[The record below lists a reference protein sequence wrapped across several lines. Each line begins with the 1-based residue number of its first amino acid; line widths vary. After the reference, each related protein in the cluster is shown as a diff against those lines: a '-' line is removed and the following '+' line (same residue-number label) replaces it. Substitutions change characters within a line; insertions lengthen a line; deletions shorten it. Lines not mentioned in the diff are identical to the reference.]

1 MEVVDLS
8 HNLLREVPEE
18 LLNPADEQLEASA
31 QLNGVTLLEGNR
43 FAADY
48 WQKFDGYWQRVN
60 QALPDL
66 VKSARDGA
74 FDSGNPRLE
83 KLRRLYPNKR
93 TQEARKWVWSLGA
106 GADAELDRLE
116 QAFNT
121 LQQQLNAWAFSG
133 GGEHQRYVRAGQR
146 QVNAGGLEDR
156 YQAQQ
161 RILACWRRETP
172 QMLAND
178 GEQIGVELDLS
189 GLMLPSL
196 PDLDVDFSHVGS
208 LKLSACFCITTGFAS
223 PRKRRGSCRN
233 G

>member
-60 QALPDL
+60 RALPDL

-106 GADAELDRLE
+106 AADAELDRLE

-133 GGEHQRYVRAGQR
+133 GVANTNATFVRASDRSTQAALR
-146 QVNAGGLEDR
+146 TAIRLSSVFSRAGDAR
-156 YQAQQ
+156 
-161 RILACWRRETP
+161 
-172 QMLAND
+172 
-178 GEQIGVELDLS
+178 
-189 GLMLPSL
+189 
-196 PDLDVDFSHVGS
+196 
-208 LKLSACFCITTGFAS
+208 
-223 PRKRRGSCRN
+223 PRKCLPMTESRLAWSWT
-233 G
+233 